1 MAGRDVPRGPGR
13 GKSRGGDTGKD
24 PAEYYI
30 TSESDRRY
38 AAEARR
44 RLRQMRNRIWVTRL
58 LVLAV
63 LGALAYM
70 LGPDLWSL
78 VRAKAGATAEEL
90 QQTGDHIRGGAERR
104 AGTEFD
110 EESP

>member
-13 GKSRGGDTGKD
+13 GKGRGADTGRD
-24 PAEYYI
+24 PAAYYV

-63 LGALAYM
+63 LGVLAWM

-90 QQTGDHIRGGAERR
+90 QQTGDHIRAGAERR
-104 AGTEFD
+104 SGAD
-110 EESP
+110 LVEESP

>member
-1 MAGRDVPRGPGR
+1 MAGRDVPRGPRR
-13 GKSRGGDTGKD
+13 GKGRGGDTARD
-24 PAEYYI
+24 PDSYYV

-38 AAEARR
+38 AADARR
-44 RLRQMRNRIWVTRL
+44 RLRRMRNRMWVTRL

-63 LGALAYM
+63 LGVLAWT

-78 VRAKAGATAEEL
+78 VRATAGATAEEL
-90 QQTGDHIRGGAERR
+90 QQTGDHIRDGADRR
-104 AGTEFD
+104 SGAGLD

>member
-1 MAGRDVPRGPGR
+1 MAGRDVPRAPRRGR
-13 GKSRGGDTGKD
+13 GRVGETDGR
-24 PAEYYI
+24 PEYYA

-63 LGALAYM
+63 LGLLAYM

-90 QQTGDHIRGGAERR
+90 QQTGDHIRDGADRR
-104 AGTEFD
+104 AGAGLD
-110 EESP
+110 EDSP

>member
-13 GKSRGGDTGKD
+13 RTDRGRD
-24 PAEYYI
+24 PESYYV

-44 RLRQMRNRIWVTRL
+44 RLRQMQRRIWVTRL
-58 LVLAV
+58 LVLTV
-63 LGALAYM
+63 LGVMAWM

-78 VRAKAGATAEEL
+78 VRAKAGATAEEF
-90 QQTGDHIRGGAERR
+90 QQTGEHIRGGAQRR
-104 AGTEFD
+104 AGGDLD
-110 EESP
+110 EQSP